1 VVQVGPGVEIE
12 EFLDLVGVMGGQ
24 VVDDA
29 VQVVTKLSEQVEP
42 VTQPAT
48 VPSCTLNPANR
59 TAVPLRSY
67 SSSLRSFLPGAA
79 RTVGLTRALAWI
91 EVFSSTDHTTALVG
105 GPRYRP
111 HTSAAFS
118 QKSGSWLVIHDC
130 TGHRFRSSPR
140 QMRQIGDAEMGT
152 P

>member
-91 EVFSSTDHTTALVG
+91 EVFSSTDQTELLLHAYLAQDEGAEHEDHYRGGGGDGLSTGMTVPAGTAPAKV
-105 GPRYRP
+105 
-111 HTSAAFS
+111 
-118 QKSGSWLVIHDC
+118 
-130 TGHRFRSSPR
+130 SPR
-140 QMRQIGDAEMGT
+140 RL
-152 P
+152 